1 MSLSMIL
8 WVYGLGGRLSI
19 CRLMF
24 GHSKHHRSSVLSQVL
39 ILILSHIRRTHP
51 PTVPPAILH
60 WQTAGDV
67 IYSAEASLL
76 SHARHFNRSDGLN
89 PHTSFQYPYSLRQN
103 HITQAKCM
111 ITFDGPCHCHPSI
124 LRLLETERTKQ
135 VIVAHQY
142 GSFIASSKQTFNSTQ
157 IDAFLSSAKTT
168 SSIETKAWS

>member
-24 GHSKHHRSSVLSQVL
+24 RHSKHHRSSVLSQVL

-76 SHARHFNRSDGLN
+76 THARHFNRLN
-89 PHTSFQYPYSLRQN
+89 PHTSFQYSLQQN

-111 ITFDGPCHCHPSI
+111 ITFDGPCLCHPLI
-124 LRLLETERTKQ
+124 LRLLETERTKK

-157 IDAFLSSAKTT
+157 MPSLAQRRQHRV
-168 SSIETKAWS
+168 